1 MIGRRPAFEPGAR
14 VAVLGLGVSGTA
26 AARLARLRGGDVYAS
41 DASSGPG
48 PAQAAERLR
57 EEGISAEAGGHDME
71 RVLAADLVV
80 ASPGISPFSD
90 VRRAVHAAGIRT
102 IAEVELAFRDLRSRV
117 IAITGTN
124 GKTTTTQL
132 TAHLMAGAGIEVDAV
147 GNIGRPLSETAMA
160 ARQPEWA
167 VVELSSFQLA
177 DLETF
182 EAEIGV
188 LLNLAPDHLDRYRDV
203 ASYYADKARLFDN
216 AAPGAR
222 WVLNA
227 DDDAVLSLA
236 AEAEGDRFQFSYRSE
251 VPRGAWWSR
260 EGTLRGRLGAQPGAI
275 SERWA
280 SASDLRILGPH
291 NAANAAAA
299 CLAASLAGVPSAT
312 LAPSLRSY
320 LGLPH
325 RLQPIGERGGVLWV
339 DDSKATNVAAT
350 VAALRSFDRP
360 VVLLLGGRHKGE
372 PYTEVADAAAGRV
385 RAVIAFGEAAPRIV
399 SDLEGEVDALQVE
412 TGMDAVVRAADDLA
426 RPGDVVLLAPACS
439 SFDMFPNYAERGR
452 AFAAAFA
459 ELPAREAAT

>member
-1 MIGRRPAFEPGAR
+1 MRARRPAFEPGAR
-14 VAVLGLGVSGTA
+14 VAVLGLGVSGAA
-26 AARLARLRGGDVYAS
+26 AARLARLRGGEVYAS
-41 DASSGPG
+41 DASSDAG
-48 PAQAAERLR
+48 PAEVAGRLR
-57 EEGISAEAGGHDME
+57 VEGIDAEAGGHDMK

-80 ASPGISPFSD
+80 ASPGISPFSE

-102 IAEVELAFRDLRSRV
+102 IAEVELAFRDLRSHV
-117 IAITGTN
+117 IGITGTN

-132 TAHLMAGAGIEVDAV
+132 TAHLMAGSGIDVDAV

-182 EAEIGV
+182 ESEIGV

-216 AAPGAR
+216 AAPGVR

-227 DDDAVLSLA
+227 DDPAVLELA
-236 AEAEGDRFQFSYRSE
+236 AGAEGERFLFSNRGE
-251 VPRGAWWSR
+251 VPRGAWWDA
-260 EGTLRGRLGAQPGAI
+260 EGALSGRLEVDAADGPCT
-275 SERWA
+275 WA
-280 SASDLRILGPH
+280 SETDLPILGPH

-299 CLAASLAGVPSAT
+299 CLAAALAGADPAT
-312 LAPSLRSY
+312 LAASLRSY
-320 LGLPH
+320 RGLPH
-325 RLQPIGERGGVLWV
+325 RLQPIGQRGGVLWV
-339 DDSKATNVAAT
+339 NDSKATNVAAT

-372 PYTEVADAAAGRV
+372 PYLEVAHAAAGRA

-399 SDLEGEVDALQVE
+399 SDLRGTFETLQVE
-412 TGMDAVVRAADDLA
+412 TGMEAVVRAADELA

-452 AFAAAFA
+452 AFEAAFA
-459 ELPAREAAT
+459 ALAPRESTT